1 LFLSK
6 ISNSGDIKLNFG
18 TLFVVATPI
27 GNLKDIS
34 PRAVSVL
41 ENVDLI
47 ASEDTRHSK
56 KLLSKY
62 NIKTRQIAYHEYN
75 EEKVVDDL
83 VAKLL
88 RGVSIALISDAGTPL
103 ISDPGYRLISSAHSN
118 GIIVSPIPGANAVI
132 SAISV
137 SGLPTDRFCFEGYL
151 PEKRNLR
158 QAILKNLCNEK
169 RTLIFLESVHRI
181 EESIKDIAKI
191 FGGDRAVFLGRELT
205 KIYEQCIRTD
215 LDSLFKMFKEELIPK
230 KGEFILV
237 VEGNRTNNSQN
248 VNKLISLE
256 SIIKELLK
264 YLPGSQIVDIIVK
277 ISNLRRNDIYNL
289 MLSIRGK
296 SGDS

>member
-1 LFLSK
+1 M
-6 ISNSGDIKLNFG
+6 NFG

-88 RGVSIALISDAGTPL
+88 KGVSIALISDAGTPL
-103 ISDPGYRLISSAHSN
+103 ISDPGYRLVSSAHSN

-264 YLPGSQIVDIIVK
+264 YLPGSQVVDIIVK

-296 SGDS
+296 SGNF